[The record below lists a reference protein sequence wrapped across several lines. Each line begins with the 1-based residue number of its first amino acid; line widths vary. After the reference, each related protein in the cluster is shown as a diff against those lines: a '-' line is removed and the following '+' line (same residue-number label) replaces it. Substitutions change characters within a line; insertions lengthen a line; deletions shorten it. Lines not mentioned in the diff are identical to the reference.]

1 MRKFKM
7 RLLLLAYLFG
17 HSNANSSRYHS
28 LVSALIAK
36 GFIIDIVGYKKL
48 PKEMYAK
55 IVNDQCKY
63 YSVYDFRK
71 IGYLPTLF
79 YYTAVEFLKVFFNLR
94 GHIRIRSGLF
104 NGVIKMICNSLFK
117 NNLYKC
123 VIIGVPPWSLYEL
136 VPFLKRNAP
145 VILDVS
151 DPLYKNAAYD
161 KMLKGIEASKKIEE
175 TAFNMADKIVVMS
188 EPMLK
193 LYKEFNLPG
202 AKYVF
207 IPPSTACDSDHIAN
221 DHDYSADHVFSF
233 LYAGMIYPGYRDL
246 DSCIEAIAGMGRVNF
261 QIITDQHYKGITFS
275 NIQISN
281 WLKRDELYK
290 RFKTTDILV
299 FVDNFFGYQV
309 PSKINELLAIGK
321 PILFIYDKRNT
332 YLFDKLKN
340 TPGIFF
346 SENKKESISKTLDK
360 IIKISHI
367 HVDYKIKPEYKE
379 DFVQDMFIK
388 CINAVCYKGKKCDQ

>member
-1 MRKFKM
+1 MKCCQM
-7 RLLLLAYLFG
+7 RLLILAYLFG
-17 HSNANSSRYHS
+17 HNNANSFRYLS

-48 PKEMYAK
+48 PSEMSAR

-63 YSVYDFRK
+63 YSVYDYIK
-71 IGYLPTLF
+71 LGNLPTLF
-79 YYTAVEFLKVFFNLR
+79 YYTGLEFLKVFLNFR

-104 NGVIKMICNSLFK
+104 NGVIKMICRSLFK

-136 VPFLKRNAP
+136 VPFFKRNAP

-151 DPLYKNAAYD
+151 DPLYKYAAYD
-161 KMLKGIEASKKIEE
+161 KMLKGMEASKKIEE
-175 TAFNMADKIVVMS
+175 KAFNMASKIVVMS
-188 EPMLK
+188 EPMLE
-193 LYKEFNLPG
+193 LYKEFNLPD

-207 IPPSTACDSDHIAN
+207 IPPSTPCNSDHIAN
-221 DHDYSADHVFSF
+221 VYDYSADHVFSF

-246 DSCIEAIAGMGRVNF
+246 DSCIEAIDGMDRFNLE
-261 QIITDQHYKGITFS
+261 IITDRHYKGITFS
-275 NIQISN
+275 NISISN

-290 RFKTTDILV
+290 RFKATDILV

-346 SENKKESISKTLDK
+346 SVNKKESISTTIGK
-360 IIKISHI
+360 IVKSSHI
-367 HVDYKIKPEYKE
+367 YVNYKIQPEYKE
-379 DFVQDMFIK
+379 DFVKDMFTK
-388 CINAVCYKGKKCDQ
+388 CINAV